1 MKRLALIVLV
11 SVSLAACSVAATPAP
26 PTPIVIYVT
35 PAPSFAPLTPVMVI
49 PTPPSA
55 DSVTLQ
61 HLEQELATANQ
72 KLDAICKTL
81 AEIRSQTNTS
91 GLTLPVPLGGC

>member
-1 MKRLALIVLV
+1 
-11 SVSLAACSVAATPAP
+11 
-26 PTPIVIYVT
+26 
-35 PAPSFAPLTPVMVI
+35 MVI